1 VRLRAYLDRTFY
13 PSLDDQWTARLYH
26 DFVTRYIRTSDVLL
40 DYGAGRGKETLHGFK
55 SEVARSVGVDVDAA
69 VLENEAIDQGHVIE
83 PYGRVP
89 YPDATFDVVVSAYV
103 LEHLGEPD
111 RVFAEIR
118 RVLKPGG
125 HFVFLT
131 PNKRHYVPMAA
142 SLTPH
147 AFHLWVNSRRGLAD
161 RDTFPTVYRANTPD
175 AIRGLAQRNGF
186 SVADLQMIEGR
197 PEYLRPFGPLYL
209 AGIGYERVVNAIPFL
224 APFRVVMLGAL
235 RREN

>member
-1 VRLRAYLDRTFY
+1 VSLRSFFDRTFY
-13 PSLDDQWTARLYH
+13 PALDDQWTARLYH
-26 DFVTRYIRTSDVLL
+26 EFAAAYLRRDAVLL

-55 SEVARSVGVDVDAA
+55 GEVARAVGVDVDSA
-69 VLENEAIDQGHVIE
+69 VLENIAVDERHVID

-103 LEHLGEPD
+103 LEHIAEPD

-131 PNKRHYVPMAA
+131 PNRRHYVPLAA

-147 AFHLWVNSRRGLAD
+147 AFHLWVNGRRGLAD
-161 RDTFPTVYRANTPD
+161 RDTFPTVYRANTPS
-175 AIRGLAQRNGF
+175 AIRGLAARNGF
-186 SVADLQMIEGR
+186 SIAELRMVEGR
-197 PEYLRPFGPLYL
+197 PEYLRPFGPLYI
-209 AGIGYERVVNAIPFL
+209 AGIAYERVVNALPFL
-224 APFRVVMLGAL
+224 SPFRVVMLGAL
-235 RREN
+235 RRES

>member
-1 VRLRAYLDRTFY
+1 MSIRSFLDRSVY
-13 PSLDDQWTARLYH
+13 PSFDDQWTARLYH
-26 DFVTRYIRTSDVLL
+26 QFAARYLTPSSVLL
-40 DYGAGRGKETLHGFK
+40 DYGAGRGKELLHGFGA
-55 SEVARSVGVDVDAA
+55 EVSRSVGVDVDTA
-69 VLENEAIDQGHVIE
+69 VLENTAVDQAHVIE

-103 LEHLGEPD
+103 LEHIGEPD

-131 PNKRHYVPMAA
+131 PNRRHYVPLAA

-161 RDTFPTVYRANTPD
+161 RDTFPTVYKANTPG
-175 AIRGLAQRNGF
+175 AIRRLAARNGF
-186 SVADLQMIEGR
+186 VVTDLQMVEGR

-209 AGIGYERVVNAIPFL
+209 AGVAYERIVNALRVL

-235 RREN
+235 RRES